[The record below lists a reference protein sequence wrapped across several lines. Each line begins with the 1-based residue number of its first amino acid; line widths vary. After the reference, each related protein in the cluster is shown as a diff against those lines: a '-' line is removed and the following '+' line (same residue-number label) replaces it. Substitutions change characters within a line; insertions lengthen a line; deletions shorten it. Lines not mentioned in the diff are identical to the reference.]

1 MNKLKLLILNFWDW
15 FEISFLL
22 IIIYIIIILFMLMQ
36 SGNVEFIYER
46 F

>member
-1 MNKLKLLILNFWDW
+1 MEKNKNLISNIKDL
-15 FEISFLL
+15 FESMFLL
-22 IIIYIIIILFMLMQ
+22 IIIYIIIILFMLLQ